1 MKTEN
6 ITLSTN
12 DKLNLI
18 SNISTMLGAGIP
30 ILETVDSLLEDT
42 KGGTKKVL
50 SALREDLI
58 QGKHISASF
67 ARFPLIFDKVTINI
81 IKASE
86 EAGTLEITLKDLKT
100 QIRRDIEFT
109 DRVRSSLTY
118 PFIIV
123 IVFFGVMLLIL
134 TVVVPKI
141 ATVFLRLKTTLP
153 LPTRILIFA
162 SNIIVN
168 NTVFFIAG
176 LVIIVVGSFFL
187 YRQQKRLILNL
198 FSSLPLITNLVKQI
212 DLTRFSRS
220 LYLLLTSGIAIT
232 SALELSQEVV
242 LKPEI
247 AKAIAHAREKVFAG
261 EKLSKG
267 FKDHKNVFTTTM
279 IKMVEAGER
288 TGTLDKS
295 MQDVSEFLD
304 YEVSNTLKSLT
315 TILEPIMLVMVGV
328 MVGGMMLAI
337 IAPIY
342 SLIGSV
348 GGR

>member
-1 MKTEN
+1 MKTDN

-30 ILETVDSLLEDT
+30 ILETVDSLMEDT
-42 KGGTKKVL
+42 KGSTKKVL
-50 SALREDLI
+50 QTLREDLV

-109 DRVRSSLTY
+109 DRVKSSLTY
-118 PFIIV
+118 PFVIV

-153 LPTRILIFA
+153 LPTQILIFA

-168 NTVFFIAG
+168 NTIFFLSG
-176 LVIIVVGSFFL
+176 LAILVVGAIYLFK
-187 YRQQKRLILNL
+187 RQRRLILNI
-198 FSSLPLITNLVKQI
+198 FSSLPLITNLVRQI

-267 FKDHKNVFTTTM
+267 FKDNKRVFTTTM